1 MTDGYKDI
9 GLKAGILSTGWSIHT
24 DGSYAYQLAYLGTS
38 TGTVKI
44 STTAKPG
51 ADDWEDYMMT
61 GYANLATSPTTSNN
75 RIGFILRYQDSDNY
89 YFAGF
94 ATDKTNG
101 GTTDSTYEVWKKE
114 SGSYLRV
121 PNQYDTGNNN
131 EGTSDYGLPEEVGNN
146 GVLSVDTQYH
156 LRVDLYDI
164 TMRMYI
170 SNVLVF
176 ENTTDLGTFTSG
188 EVGFECWS
196 ASSAEIIGYFD
207 TVKVAA

>member
-9 GLKAGILSTGWSIHT
+9 SLKAGILSTGWSIHT
-24 DGSYAYQLAYLGTS
+24 DGSYAYQLAYLGTN

-61 GYANLATSPTTSNN
+61 GYANLATNPTTPNN

-94 ATDKTNG
+94 ATDITNG
-101 GTTDSTYEVWKKE
+101 GNADSTYEVWKKE
-114 SGSYLRV
+114 TGSYSRV
-121 PNQYDTGNNN
+121 SNQYDTGNND
-131 EGTSDYGLPEEVGNN
+131 EGVSNYALPEEVGNN
-146 GVLSVDTQYH
+146 GVLDIDTQYH
-156 LRVDLYDI
+156 LRVDLYDV

-170 SNVLVF
+170 TNELVF